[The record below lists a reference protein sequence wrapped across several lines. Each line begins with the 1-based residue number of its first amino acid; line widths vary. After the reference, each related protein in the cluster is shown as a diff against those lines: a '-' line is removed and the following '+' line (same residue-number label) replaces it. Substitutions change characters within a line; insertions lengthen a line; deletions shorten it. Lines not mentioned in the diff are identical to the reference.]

1 MTTTIVDADICM
13 ASETCVSMFPEAF
26 RIGESGYVEVQ
37 PGEQEL
43 TDEERRAVV
52 SSCPVEALRLG

>member
-1 MTTTIVDADICM
+1 MTTTIVDEDLGM
-13 ASETCVSMFPEAF
+13 ASETCVSMHPEAF

-37 PGEQEL
+37 PDEKEL

-52 SSCPVEALRLG
+52 SSCPVGALRLG